1 MQYAGDRKC
10 LVSLKSVRLVFN
22 EICPG
27 TLVTEERRARQP
39 YGGKKNLSGMVVN
52 LPKGKLTV
60 LSSKKR
66 QPILIFPVMLY
77 SVVFELNELI
87 FLKYVKIIYLA

>member
-39 YGGKKNLSGMVVN
+39 YGGKKSVWDGCELT
-52 LPKGKLTV
+52 KGKTYCIKQQ
-60 LSSKKR
+60 KKTSYFN
-66 QPILIFPVMLY
+66 FP
-77 SVVFELNELI
+77 SHAI
-87 FLKYVKIIYLA
+87 